1 MWRKREESKVMALI
15 ERHLEKVGESLQSML
30 SAMENYL
37 QGSIDSAEACVSE
50 THATESEADDIR
62 REISDLL
69 HKGAF
74 LPLFREDVMTLVA
87 TVDEMASH
95 AEDCCD
101 FIIIQRP
108 NVPDALKDDFLRVA
122 RDSVA
127 ILAPLQEGVTKLSE
141 DFSITRAKVEEVHV
155 AESAVDEL
163 ERELSRRIFS
173 TDLTLAQKMHLNHL
187 VNVIVDIPDIAEDAA
202 EILETLIVKKQV

>member
-1 MWRKREESKVMALI
+1 MWRKREESNVMTLI
-15 ERHLEKVGESLQSML
+15 QRHLEKVGESLQSML
-30 SAMENYL
+30 STIENYL
-37 QGSIDSAEACVSE
+37 QGKMDAAEACVLV
-50 THATESEADDIR
+50 THSTESEADDIR

-74 LPLFREDVMTLVA
+74 LPLFREDVMQLVV
-87 TVDEMASH
+87 TVDKIASH

-108 NVPDALKDDFLRVA
+108 DVPDALKDDLLKVA

-127 ILAPLQEGVTKLSE
+127 ILTPLQEGVAKLSE
-141 DFSITRAKVEEVHV
+141 DFSVTRAKAEEIHI
-155 AESAVDEL
+155 AESAVDDL

-187 VNVIVDIPDIAEDAA
+187 VDLIVDIPDIAEDAA
-202 EILETLIVKKQV
+202 EILDTLIIKKQV